1 MTKVL
6 WILCVLSVADSSEL
20 MKRTPSS
27 TIFSLPYLS
36 SSMNFTITA
45 GETIVLDC
53 PLENVERNEISW
65 EKDGRRL
72 PDNQRQRIYPNGS
85 LIISNVNRNKDGG
98 HFECFGSTPSDQVSR
113 VMIVL
118 SVRVPPK
125 INPFSFSSDLYE
137 GSRTA
142 VTCVVVAGDRPIFI
156 KWLKDGRQLTDG
168 DHGASIFVTA
178 EDYVSTLTLDNLSRR
193 FNGNY
198 TCKASNVIGTD
209 SASAY
214 LEVKTP
220 PYWTIPPVDSRAIV
234 GKSIML
240 HCQAE
245 GYPAPHI
252 RWKVAKGMP
261 PGAYN
266 TIISSSRV
274 YILVNGSLT
283 ITSVRKEDEG
293 LYLCEASNGLGQPIS
308 SAISLTVHSPPN
320 FRSKFSTQTLQKGER
335 ATVPCNSIGEKPIFI
350 QWLKNGKKFSP
361 SDQRRY
367 IYREDPTPEGKL
379 AEITIPSTT
388 RDDSAIYTCIARNEF
403 GEDSMNAQVTIQEVP
418 DIPNNIRVE
427 KITSRDLV
435 LSWSPPYNGNS
446 DITEYNV
453 QWREA
458 HGNWNQITIRGT
470 VTTIE
475 NLRPQTLYGFRVRE
489 KNALG
494 AGSYSNEIQEKSATE
509 PPQTAPSGVRVV
521 PVTSRT
527 IMVSWLLLKESNTGV
542 DIQGYYV
549 GIKPRGSSE
558 TFTYRTVMV
567 RDEDVATQE
576 ISGLERD
583 TEYIIVVQAFNSK
596 GSGPPSGEIYVRTPQ
611 FDHPPTPVL
620 KISVTTASSITVT
633 WDSSN
638 DPDCPVSEYIIYHK
652 MDNTESWQQSHL
664 SGDKRS
670 YTLQSLNC
678 GATYHLYIE
687 AYNKVGKSEPSQTI
701 STKSDGHAPVAP
713 DKYLFLT
720 TNSTY
725 IVLHLNAWKNGGC
738 PINFFVIQYKQREQV
753 EWTLVSNNI
762 LPDQQDLMVTDLTP
776 GMWYTLLASAHNDAG
791 ITDAEFV
798 FATLTPSGE
807 LPTSPSKMMPG
818 NFLYRHLT
826 VTVPVASSV
835 LVLIVVFIVVC
846 QVTRRRSPGPRT
858 HSPEGTENSEQV
870 KPDNMSLTVTYDS
883 QEPAYLPAPYAT
895 TKVPMYSR
903 EQVASPKGGSDPGM
917 RTFSSSRHLY
927 DVPNPNRKMESK
939 HFTNGTVINE
949 YQKTAVQE
957 GQNLNRKS
965 RTQGDNR
972 KRDRKRDYE
981 YGSSGNESEEEIRI
995 TTNRGRFKE
1004 IDHDVIHGSET
1015 ECDRQWKSVRQ
1026 SRNHLDDV
1034 HVS

>member
-1 MTKVL
+1 
-6 WILCVLSVADSSEL
+6 SSEN
-20 MKRTPSS
+20 MKRSPSS

-36 SSMNFTITA
+36 FSKNFTITA
-45 GETIVLDC
+45 GETAALDC
-53 PLENVERNEISW
+53 PLENVQRNEISW
-65 EKDGRRL
+65 EKGGRRL

-85 LIISNVNRNKDGG
+85 LIISNVNRNNDEG
-98 HFECFGSTPSDQVSR
+98 HFECFGSTPGGQVSR
-113 VMIVL
+113 MMIML

-125 INPFSFSSDLYE
+125 INPFSFNSDLYE
-137 GSRTA
+137 GSRAA

-168 DHGASIFVTA
+168 DHGSSIFVAA

-198 TCKASNVIGTD
+198 TC
-209 SASAY
+209 
-214 LEVKTP
+214 
-220 PYWTIPPVDSRAIV
+220 
-234 GKSIML
+234 
-240 HCQAE
+240 
-245 GYPAPHI
+245 
-252 RWKVAKGMP
+252 MP

-266 TIISSSRV
+266 TIISRSRV

-283 ITSVRKEDEG
+283 ITTVHKEDEG

-308 SAISLTVHSPPN
+308 SAITLTVHSPPN
-320 FRSKFSTQTLQKGER
+320 FLSKFSSLTLKKGER
-335 ATVPCNSIGEKPIFI
+335 ATIQCNSVGENPIFI
-350 QWLKNGKKFSP
+350 QWLKNEKKFNP
-361 SDQRRY
+361 SDQRSY

-388 RDDSAIYTCIARNEF
+388 RDDSAIYTCIARNEY
-403 GEDSMNAQVTIQEVP
+403 GEDSMNVQVTIQDVP
-418 DIPNNIRVE
+418 DIPHNIRVE
-427 KITSRDLV
+427 KITSRDV
-435 LSWSPPYNGNS
+435 DLSWSSPYNGSS

-458 HGNWNQITIRGT
+458 HGNWNQVTIRGT
-470 VTTIE
+470 KTATTIG
-475 NLRPQTLYGFRVRE
+475 NLRPQTLYGFRVRAE
-489 KNALG
+489 NALG
-494 AGSYSNEIQEKSATE
+494 AGSYSSEIQEKTATE

-521 PVTSRT
+521 AVTSRS

-558 TFTYRTVMV
+558 SFTYRTVML
-567 RDEDVATQE
+567 RDKDVATQE

-596 GSGPPSGEIYVRTPQ
+596 GSGPPSDEIYVRTPQ
-611 FDHPPTPVL
+611 F
-620 KISVTTASSITVT
+620 
-633 WDSSN
+633 
-638 DPDCPVSEYIIYHK
+638 
-652 MDNTESWQQSHL
+652 
-664 SGDKRS
+664 
-670 YTLQSLNC
+670 
-678 GATYHLYIE
+678 
-687 AYNKVGKSEPSQTI
+687 
-701 STKSDGHAPVAP
+701 APIAP
-713 DKYLFLT
+713 DKLLFLT

-725 IVLHLNAWKNGGC
+725 IVLHLNAWRNGGC

-762 LPDQQDLMVTDLTP
+762 LPDQQDIMVTDLNP
-776 GMWYTLLASAHNDAG
+776 GMWYALLASAHNDAG

-807 LPTSPSKMMPG
+807 FPTSPSEMMSG

-835 LVLIVVFIVVC
+835 LVLIVVFVVVC

-903 EQVASPKGGSDPGM
+903 DQVASPRGGSDPGM

-927 DVPNPNRKMESK
+927 DVPNPNRRMESK
-939 HFTNGTVINE
+939 PITNGILINE
-949 YQKTAVQE
+949 YQKMALLQE
-957 GQNLNRKS
+957 GQNLNRRS
-965 RTQGDNR
+965 RNQGDNG
-972 KRDRKRDYE
+972 KRDRKRNFE
-981 YGSSGNESEEEIRI
+981 YGPILKVFNKEKHDITPRPHATADEALRLIPELIIRSSGSESEEEIRI
-995 TTNRGRFKE
+995 TTNRGHFKE
-1004 IDHDVIHGSET
+1004 IDHDIIHGSET
-1015 ECDRQWKSVRQ
+1015 ECDRQWKSVRR
-1026 SRNHLDDV
+1026 SRNHLEDV